1 MLRDCDRF
9 LSGFFTLHLTN
20 SKTKNLTKMTF
31 RSVDPSGLPRL
42 KKFTFTDFRIRHKV
56 NQGWRRNHRHLLSH
70 VCGYSKR
77 RKASKFGQVQL
88 CLQLHALRR
97 RLANFRPTP
106 SKLSWTASRM
116 LSYRIQRKGNVLQAI
131 HKMTTKKLFS
141 F

>member
-1 MLRDCDRF
+1 
-9 LSGFFTLHLTN
+9 
-20 SKTKNLTKMTF
+20 MTF

-131 HKMTTKKLFS
+131 HKMTTKKKSFFILDQESNETHFHCRSFS
-141 F
+141 SQIST